1 MVHPSRCADR
11 VFLRAAVTTVAT
23 RRGGTMKIVRSVL
36 LIATAVVFAAV
47 PAGAVGRQASGST
60 NGVTADE
67 IELGYPIIDFAA
79 LKDVGVNIDRGD
91 TQKIFDVLTDQL
103 NADGG
108 INGRKVH
115 VDVEKYSVLNP
126 AEAEA
131 VCTKLTQ
138 DEKVFAVIGAFD
150 GVTQSADKCVTDH
163 KTFLIGGSPDV
174 ATAKKT
180 PWISQTASQERQA
193 RVFVQLMAKQGILKG
208 KTIGISTD
216 PTQEQITK
224 KVIVPA
230 LKKAG
235 FPAKVVVVDDGPP
248 GDTAAADANWDVFA
262 EKFKSAGVNHV
273 ILVGTEAAG
282 GLTRLLDRNVKA
294 TVSSP
299 TNGLVEGLG
308 TSQTQRPPS
317 AYDGYYT
324 ITGLTP
330 DEIFADP
337 PMQKCVK
344 TFEKANPSITVKKP
358 SAVAEGETDWA
369 TGILTAC
376 GQLGIFQTVAQEAGK
391 NLTNQSVIDAV
402 RGMTTNF
409 ALPGS
414 PYNTFGPAK
423 FDANNSFRLGVF
435 DHTLGKTGGVKPIG
449 TLQNLP

>member
-1 MVHPSRCADR
+1 
-11 VFLRAAVTTVAT
+11 
-23 RRGGTMKIVRSVL
+23 MKIVRTML
-36 LIATAVVFAAV
+36 LLVAMAVALAAV
-47 PAGAVGRQASGST
+47 PAGAVGRQGSGST

-67 IELGYPIIDFAA
+67 IKLGFPTIDFAA

-91 TQKIFDVLTDQL
+91 AQQIFDALTAQL

-108 INGRKVH
+108 INGRKVD
-115 VDVEKYSVLNP
+115 VDVLKYSVLNP
-126 AEAEA
+126 ADAEA
-131 VCTKLTQ
+131 VCTKFTE
-138 DEKVFAVIGAFD
+138 DEKVFALLNAFD
-150 GVTQSADKCVTDH
+150 GVTQSANKCVTDH
-163 KTFLIGGSPDV
+163 KTFLIGGSPDL
-174 ATAKKT
+174 AIAKKT
-180 PWISQTASQERQA
+180 PWVSQTATQERQA
-193 RVFVQLMAKQGILKG
+193 RNFVQLMAKKGLFKG

-216 PTQEQITK
+216 PAQEQITK

-235 FPAKVVVVDDGPP
+235 TPAKVVVVDDVPP

-262 EKFKSAGVNHV
+262 EKFKSADVDHV

-317 AYDGYYT
+317 DYDGYYT

-337 PMQKCVK
+337 PMQQCVQ

-376 GQLGIFQTVAQEAGK
+376 GQLGMFQTIAEKAGK
-391 NLTNQSVIDAV
+391 DLTNQSVIDAV
-402 RGMTTNF
+402 KGMTANF

-414 PYNTFGPAK
+414 PYNTFGPTK
-423 FDANNSFRLGVF
+423 FDATNGVRLGVF
-435 DHTLGKTGGVKPIG
+435 DHTLGKTGGVKPLG
-449 TLQNLP
+449 ALQNLP

>member
-1 MVHPSRCADR
+1 
-11 VFLRAAVTTVAT
+11 
-23 RRGGTMKIVRSVL
+23 MKIVRSVV
-36 LIATAVVFAAV
+36 LITTLVALAAV

-67 IELGYPIIDFAA
+67 IKLGFPTIDFAA
-79 LKDVGVNIDRGD
+79 LRDVGVKIDRGD
-91 TQKIFDVLTDQL
+91 AQKIFDALTAQL
-103 NADGG
+103 NAEGG
-108 INGRKVH
+108 INGRKVD

-126 AEAEA
+126 ADAEA
-131 VCTKLTQ
+131 VCTKFTQ
-138 DEKVFAVIGAFD
+138 DEKVFAVISAFD
-150 GVTQSADKCVTDH
+150 GVTASADKCVTDH
-163 KTFLIGGSPDV
+163 KTFLIGGSPDL
-174 ATAKKT
+174 ATARTT
-180 PWISQTASQERQA
+180 PWVSQTASQERQA
-193 RVFVQLMAKQGILKG
+193 KEFVQLMAKKGLFKG

-216 PTQEQITK
+216 PAQEEVTK

-235 FPAKVVVVDDGPP
+235 TPAKVVVVDDGPP

-282 GLTRLLDRNVKA
+282 GLTRLLDRGVKA

-337 PMQKCVK
+337 PMHKCVQA
-344 TFEKANPSITVKKP
+344 FETANPSITVKKP

-376 GQLGIFQTVAQEAGK
+376 GQLGIFQTIAEKAGK
-391 NLTNQSVIDAV
+391 NLTNQSVLDAV
-402 RGMTTNF
+402 NGMTENF
-409 ALPGS
+409 VLPGS
-414 PYNTFGPAK
+414 PYNTFGPKK
-423 FDANNSFRLGVF
+423 FDASNGVRLGVF
-435 DHTLGKTGGVKPIG
+435 DHTIGKTGGVKPIG
-449 TLQNLP
+449 QLQNLP

>member
-1 MVHPSRCADR
+1 
-11 VFLRAAVTTVAT
+11 
-23 RRGGTMKIVRSVL
+23 MKILRSIV
-36 LIATAVVFAAV
+36 LIATGVLLAAG
-47 PAGAVGRQASGST
+47 PAGAVGRQSSGST
-60 NGVTADE
+60 NGVTADQ
-67 IELGYPIIDFAA
+67 IKLAFPTIDFAA

-91 TQKIFDVLTDQL
+91 PQKIFDALTDQL

-108 INGRKVH
+108 INGRKV
-115 VDVEKYSVLNP
+115 DVEVVKYSVLNP
-126 AEAEA
+126 ADAEA
-131 VCTKLTQ
+131 ACTKMTE
-138 DEKVFAVIGAFD
+138 DDKVFAVINAFD
-150 GVTQSADKCVTDH
+150 GAAESADKCITDH
-163 KTFLIGGSPDV
+163 KTFLIGGSPD
-174 ATAKKT
+174 TAIASKT
-180 PWISQTASQERQA
+180 PWISQNASQERQA
-193 RVFVQLMAKQGILKG
+193 KNFVQLMAKKGLFKG

-216 PTQEQITK
+216 PAQEQVTK

-235 FPAKVVVVDDGPP
+235 YSPKVVVVDDGPP

-282 GLTRLLDRNVKA
+282 GLTRLLDRGVKA

-337 PMQKCVK
+337 TMQKCVK
-344 TFEKANPSITVKKP
+344 TFQKANPSITVKKP

-376 GQLGIFQTVAQEAGK
+376 GQLGMFQTVAQRAGK
-391 NLTNQSVIDAV
+391 NLTNQSVIDTV
-402 RGMTTNF
+402 EGMTTNF
-409 ALPGS
+409 AVPGS

-423 FDANNSFRLGVF
+423 FDAPDGFRLGVF
-435 DHTLGKTGGVKPIG
+435 DHTVGKTGGIKPLG
-449 TLQNLP
+449 SLQNLH